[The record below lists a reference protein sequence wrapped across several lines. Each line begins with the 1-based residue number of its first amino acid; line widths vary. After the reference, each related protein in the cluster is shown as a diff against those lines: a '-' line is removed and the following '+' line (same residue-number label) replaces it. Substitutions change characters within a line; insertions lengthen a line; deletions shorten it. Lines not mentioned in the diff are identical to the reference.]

1 MVTFTQPL
9 FLVLLVLLPIS
20 AIIALPRLRRQ
31 RGKGGARLASTHA
44 WAGLLFRCLLLTCVI
59 FALAGMQSVTLNS
72 KLAVAFLVDVS
83 DSVRAS
89 GRDQA
94 LQFVRDALRAMRSD
108 GNDKAAIVVFGAD
121 AQVERSLSELKDVGD
136 ISTQVRAAGTN
147 VEGAIRL
154 GLSLLP
160 NDYAK
165 RLVLLSDGKQT
176 IGDADSAARL
186 VRAVNAR
193 LDVVPLEVKQGP
205 DAAIERI
212 DAPQR
217 ASTGQVVPLQ
227 VVVNSNQAMRAQLTV
242 YAGTDILSQQAVNLV
257 TGLNEFSVRASATRA
272 GFTAFRAQI
281 SAEQDSV
288 PQNDALS
295 ASVIVGGPPR
305 VLIVA
310 LPAGTPSGNDQT
322 PSVDE
327 TSVLKAALTS
337 TGILFD
343 ESTPGALPTELQS
356 LAAYQSILLV
366 DVPAR
371 ELSPRAMLALQSYVR
386 DMGGGLT
393 AIGGPSSYGVGGYFK
408 TPLEELLPVNSQIKD
423 PRRFP
428 SVSEVI
434 VMDKSGSMSVQE
446 DNVMKIHLAAEAAA
460 RAAELINDDDEIT
473 VIGYDTLPVDVIGPF
488 AGRNRQ
494 QNIPRVLSIASG
506 GGGIYVLESLQQAQ
520 AIISK
525 SSRLTK
531 LIILLAD
538 GNDAEHQDG
547 AQEVV
552 KQLRAADVTVSVVA
566 IGDGVDVPFLKE
578 LASLGGGRFH
588 LTTKAANLPTIFTE
602 ETAMAQRS
610 YIVEQNFYPK
620 QGAGSP
626 ILSGI
631 TAMPQLQGYVA
642 TAAKPAAQVVLK
654 ANETDPLLATW
665 QYGLGRVAAF
675 TSDATGRWAK
685 AWVTWTDFPK
695 FWAQMVRWTIIER
708 PDTGVD
714 AQVVQHS
721 DQSVIEADL
730 PPAQINA
737 DVTLNATLFDSQ
749 GNTSHLPLVETAP
762 GHYEAPTYLEQP
774 GAYFVRIESSTPVSQ
789 SASITQT
796 TRVER
801 TLTWVKPYSAEY
813 SPNAPGG
820 ADTLDAWATLGGG
833 APLTQPQQAFE
844 LNVPVAASRTS
855 LFPWLLALAAIL
867 LPLDIG
873 VRRIAVSF
881 RKLLGFGRRE
891 LATATLERG
900 GRMSQLIQAKA
911 RSTQVQTPVSLFDEQ
926 PPTRARTRT
935 PIEPGLPT
943 GPATQPNPEVP
954 APSSSTAAELLRR
967 RRRPKGEGEEEN
979 PEDSGP
985 AQGGR

>member
-1 MVTFTQPL
+1 
-9 FLVLLVLLPIS
+9 
-20 AIIALPRLRRQ
+20 
-31 RGKGGARLASTHA
+31 
-44 WAGLLFRCLLLTCVI
+44 
-59 FALAGMQSVTLNS
+59 MQSITTNS

-94 LQFVRDALRAMRSD
+94 MQFVRDALRTMRSG
-108 GNDKAAIVVFGAD
+108 GNDQAAIVVFGAD
-121 AQVERSLSELKDVGD
+121 AQVERGLSELQDVGD
-136 ISTQVRAAGTN
+136 ISTQVRGAGTN
-147 VEGAIRL
+147 IEGAIRL

-193 LDVVPLEVKQGP
+193 LDVVPLDVKYGP

-217 ASTGQVVPLQ
+217 ASAGQVIPLQ

-242 YAGTDILSQQAVNLV
+242 YAGTELLSQQSVNLV
-257 TGLNEFSVRASATRA
+257 VGLNEFSLRADAART
-272 GFTAFRAQI
+272 GFTTFRAQI
-281 SAEQDSV
+281 SAESDTV

-310 LPAGTPSGNDQT
+310 LPAGTPSPNEQV

-327 TSVLKAALTS
+327 TSALKAALTS

-356 LAAYQSILLV
+356 LAAYQSIILV
-366 DVPAR
+366 DVSAS

-393 AIGGPSSYGVGGYFK
+393 AIGGPSSYGVGGYYK
-408 TPLEELLPVNSQIKD
+408 TPLEELLPVNTQIKD

-428 SVSEVI
+428 SLSEVI
-434 VMDKSGSMSVQE
+434 VMDKSGSMGAQE
-446 DNVMKIHLAAEAAA
+446 NNVLKIRLAAEAAA

-473 VIGYDTLPVDVIGPF
+473 IIGYDTQPVDIIGPF
-488 AGRNRQ
+488 AGRNRA
-494 QNIPRVLSIASG
+494 QNIPRVLAMAPG
-506 GGGIYVLESLQQAQ
+506 GGGIYVFESLQQAQ

-525 SSRLTK
+525 SNRLTK
-531 LIILLAD
+531 LVILLAD

-547 AQEVV
+547 ARELVTQMH
-552 KQLRAADVTVSVVA
+552 AADVTVSVVA
-566 IGDGVDVPFLKE
+566 IGDGADVPFLMD
-578 LASLGGGRFH
+578 LARLGGGRFH
-588 LTTKAANLPTIFTE
+588 LTTKAANLPTIFTQ

-610 YIVEQNFYPK
+610 YIVEQNFSPK
-620 QGAGSP
+620 LGTGSP
-626 ILSGI
+626 ILNGI

-642 TAAKPAAQVVLK
+642 TTAKPAAQVVLK

-685 AWVTWTDFPK
+685 AWVAWADFPK
-695 FWAQMVRWTIIER
+695 FWAQMVRWTITER
-708 PDTGVD
+708 PDTGMD
-714 AQVVQHS
+714 AQVVQHG
-721 DQSVIEADL
+721 DQSVIEADV
-730 PPAQINA
+730 PPAQIDENL
-737 DVTLNATLFDSQ
+737 VLNATLFDSQ
-749 GNTSHLPLVETAP
+749 GNTSQLPLVETAP

-774 GAYFVRIESSTPVSQ
+774 GAYFVRIESTTPVTN
-789 SASITQT
+789 SASVTQT
-796 TRVER
+796 TQVER

-813 SPNAPGG
+813 SPNTPGG
-820 ADTLDAWATLGGG
+820 ADTLDAWAALGGG
-833 APLTQPQQAFE
+833 APLTSPKQAFE
-844 LNVPVAASRTS
+844 LNVPVAASRTD

-873 VRRIAVSF
+873 VRRIVVSF

-891 LATATLERG
+891 LAAMTLERG
-900 GRMSQLIQAKA
+900 GRMSQLMQAKA
-911 RSTQVQTPVSLFDEQ
+911 RSTQARAPVSLFEQ
-926 PPTRARTRT
+926 SPTPARPRIPSSPAISPVPDIQAEPET
-935 PIEPGLPT
+935 P
-943 GPATQPNPEVP
+943 TQP
-954 APSSSTAAELLRR
+954 SKTASELLRR
-967 RRRPKGEGEEEN
+967 RRKPGEPGEASDEQN
-979 PEDSGP
+979 IPRTGP
-985 AQGGR
+985 GS

>member
-9 FLVLLVLLPIS
+9 FLVLLLLLPIS
-20 AIIALPRLRRQ
+20 AVIALPRLRRQ
-31 RGKGGARLASTHA
+31 RGGGGARLVSSHA
-44 WAGLLFRCLLLTCVI
+44 WAGLFLRCLLLTCVI
-59 FALAGMQSVTLNS
+59 FSLAGMQSVTSNS
-72 KLAVAFLVDVS
+72 KLAVAFLVDMS
-83 DSVRAS
+83 DSMRAS

-94 LQFVRDALRAMRSD
+94 LQFVRDALQAMRS
-108 GNDKAAIVVFGAD
+108 GGSDKAAIVVFGAD

-136 ISTQVRAAGTN
+136 ISTQVRAGGTN
-147 VEGAIRL
+147 VEAAIRL

-160 NDYAK
+160 SDYAK

-193 LDVVPLEVKQGP
+193 LDVVPLVVKQGP

-217 ASTGQVVPLQ
+217 ASAGQVIPLQ
-227 VVVNSNQAMRAQLTV
+227 IVVNSNQAMRAQLTV
-242 YAGTDILSQQAVNLV
+242 YAGTELLSQQNVNLV
-257 TGLNEFSVRASATRA
+257 AGLNEFSVRANAPHA
-272 GFTAFRAQI
+272 GFTSFRAQI
-281 SAEQDSV
+281 SAESDTV

-310 LPAGTPSGNDQT
+310 LPAGTPSPNGQT

-327 TSVLKAALTS
+327 TSALKAALTS
-337 TGILFD
+337 AGILFD
-343 ESTPGALPTELQS
+343 ESSPGALPTELQS
-356 LAAYQSILLV
+356 LAAYQSIILV
-366 DVPAR
+366 DVPAS
-371 ELSPRAMLALQSYVR
+371 ELSPLAMLALQSYVR

-393 AIGGPSSYGVGGYFK
+393 AIGGPSSYGVGGYYK
-408 TPLEELLPVNSQIKD
+408 TPLEDLLPVNTQIKD

-428 SVSEVI
+428 SLSEVI
-434 VMDKSGSMSVQE
+434 VMDKSGSMGVQE
-446 DNVMKIHLAAEAAA
+446 NGVLKISLAAEAAA

-473 VIGYDTLPVDVIGPF
+473 IIGFDTLPVDIIGPF
-488 AGRNRQ
+488 AGRNRA
-494 QNIPRVLSIASG
+494 QNIPRVLAMAPG

-525 SSRLTK
+525 STRLSR

-547 AQEVV
+547 AREVV
-552 KQLRAADVTVSVVA
+552 NQLHAAGVTVSVVA
-566 IGDGVDVPFLKE
+566 IGDGVDVPFLQD
-578 LASLGGGRFH
+578 LARLGGGRFH
-588 LTTKAANLPTIFTE
+588 LTTKAANLPTIFTQ
-602 ETAMAQRS
+602 ETALAQRS
-610 YIVEQNFYPK
+610 YIVEQPYYPK
-620 QGAGSP
+620 LGTGSP

-631 TAMPQLQGYVA
+631 TSMPQLQGYVA
-642 TAAKPAAQVVLK
+642 TTAKPAAQVVLK

-685 AWVTWTDFPK
+685 AWVTWADFPK
-695 FWAQMVRWTIIER
+695 FWAQLVRWTITER
-708 PDTGVD
+708 PDTGMD
-714 AQVVQHS
+714 GQVIQHG
-721 DQSVIEADL
+721 DQSVIEADV
-730 PPAQINA
+730 PPAQIDQNL
-737 DVTLNATLFDSQ
+737 TLNAILFDSQ
-749 GNTSHLPLVETAP
+749 GNTSQLPLVETAP

-774 GAYFVRIESSTPVSQ
+774 GAYFVRIESTTPVTN

-813 SPNAPGG
+813 SPNTSGG
-820 ADTLDAWATLGGG
+820 ADTLDAWAALGGG
-833 APLTQPQQAFE
+833 APLTQPKQAFE
-844 LNVPVAASRTS
+844 LNVPVAASRTD
-855 LFPWLLALAAIL
+855 LFPWLLALAAFL
-867 LPLDIG
+867 LPLDVG

-891 LATATLERG
+891 LATMTLER
-900 GRMSQLIQAKA
+900 
-911 RSTQVQTPVSLFDEQ
+911 
-926 PPTRARTRT
+926 
-935 PIEPGLPT
+935 
-943 GPATQPNPEVP
+943 
-954 APSSSTAAELLRR
+954 
-967 RRRPKGEGEEEN
+967 
-979 PEDSGP
+979 
-985 AQGGR
+985 